1 MKNTNIFHQK
11 RKRPIDHL
19 SSINPTFG
27 QYSASVGSGPTYSGQ
42 MSCSMSAVLFNAYQT
57 LFYLNEITGFVFKM
71 KPTKRSLKFCPFNFS
86 RASIFNIYSI
96 LGFGVYGRTRVMRIL
111 AVVMLLCHPSI
122 DSIMNTSSRPPA
134 LPYCMLH
141 AACCCSLMSR
151 TD

>member
-1 MKNTNIFHQK
+1 MQ
-11 RKRPIDHL
+11 
-19 SSINPTFG
+19 
-27 QYSASVGSGPTYSGQ
+27 VWGSGPSYSGQ

-134 LPYCMLH
+134 PPCCMLH
-141 AACCCSLMSR
+141 VAAVSCPELIEFSINNMTSGYVLCVDRANIKMEGECSV
-151 TD
+151 